1 MRVDVHTH
9 IWPDRIAPVVLQNMT
24 NTFGYPAVGSNT
36 VDGIK
41 EHMRASGV
49 DKAVVLGVVERLEHL
64 PGANDW
70 LISIQDGMLVPFG
83 AMHPDKSAEVRRMR
97 EAGIKGFKRSEN

>member
-1 MRVDVHTH
+1 MRIDVHTH
-9 IWPDRIAPVVLQNMT
+9 IWPDRIAPAVLDNMT
-24 NTFGYPAVGSNT
+24 NTFGYPAVGINT

-49 DKAVVLGVVERLEHL
+49 DKSVVLGVVERLEHL

-70 LISIQDGMLVPFG
+70 LISIQDDMLVPFG
-83 AMHPDKSAEVRRMR
+83 AMHP
-97 EAGIKGFKRSEN
+97 GPGGQGG